1 MQNKDYTIPGA
12 VFLILVL
19 ISVLGIKLSPL
30 WAVLIG
36 LVGFGVTYLL
46 LNRGK

>member
-1 MQNKDYTIPGA
+1 MQNQDHTIPGV

-36 LVGFGVTYLL
+36 LGGFGIAYFL
-46 LNRGK
+46 LNKR